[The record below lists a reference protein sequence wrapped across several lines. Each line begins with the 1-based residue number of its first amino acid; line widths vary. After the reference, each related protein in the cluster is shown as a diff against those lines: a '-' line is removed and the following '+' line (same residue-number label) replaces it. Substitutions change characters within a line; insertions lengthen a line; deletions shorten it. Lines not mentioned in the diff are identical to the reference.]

1 MEELEIIRQL
11 EMEQINKIKTELKEL
26 KNKRN

>member
-1 MEELEIIRQL
+1 MEELEIIKQL